1 MKIFSLLRSLFFAEG
16 HDMEVDSMNVQAL
29 AMAFYNAENFN
40 KIKSINKLWVHYFL
54 GV

>member
-1 MKIFSLLRSLFFAEG
+1 MEG
-16 HDMEVDSMNVQAL
+16 HDMEADSTNAQAL
-29 AMAFYNAENFN
+29 VMAFSNLEKFN

>member
-1 MKIFSLLRSLFFAEG
+1 
-16 HDMEVDSMNVQAL
+16 MEVDSMNVQAL